1 MCIMLACLLAVGTFG
16 QSKKKP
22 TQIDSLQP
30 SDVVMLRKDLN
41 LAIDKAKL
49 RAHELNNAAV
59 EQAQQDQFFSAIQQF
74 KKAGFL
80 QPNNDTIQANAAAA
94 ALANGRF
101 EDAEAILNRLPFDFK
116 NLTANLGACA
126 AMRGDTA
133 LAVQFFEV
141 SNASNSIVAYNKS
154 LIEYKKGNLDNAL
167 QLVEQAIL
175 KQKGTNPAFHTLK
188 GDILFAEKHY
198 DWAENQYKKANRKGG
213 RMEIQLG
220 NAALATHNYD
230 RAVALFQ
237 QYLDD
242 GNRTYQFSAY
252 YGLGAA
258 YYRQKD
264 YSNALYHFRKAVW
277 LNPKSSPAHT
287 GLANVYCNQ
296 YDNRN
301 ARKAYEKAVELDST
315 NVYARLGL
323 GVILYR
329 ANEYERALVCFDYAE
344 ILFNPKNREHAD
356 FYISKGFCLLY
367 TNQVKAAEPYLLTGR
382 KLAPDRPDGYAGL
395 SEFYRLQDHF
405 LTAFRFVD
413 KALEFDDR
421 NDKLFSNR
429 GSIYLKFKDYEN
441 ARMDF
446 YDAKN
451 LNPRNINA
459 ANGYGLAL
467 LEMDEIERAMS
478 LYDSLLA
485 KVNNRS
491 TIHNNRGIVHAYMAL
506 KAEMLHQDH
515 PAKERY
521 FYKSLIDFENAMKA
535 DTAKKFYHVNVGNVY
550 KSKGEKEN
558 AIVNYEAYLSKNSIN
573 NLGILFAKPDQ
584 KRYSNHYL
592 DVAVK
597 LDSANPVYL
606 YNRAKLFAEHF
617 KDSLARNRDLQRA
630 LKLRPD
636 SDVSFKYSQDGFVT
650 IYLVDFEFDRYHYPG
665 KHFFPV
671 QVLPVETNVFLP
683 IIDWI
688 KIPIPKN
695 KDVLVK
701 VDRQKSAPQLK
712 FRGAS
717 RRSRGSMHCP
727 TF

>member
-1 MCIMLACLLAVGTFG
+1 MACLAAFGAVA
-16 QSKKKP
+16 QVKKKLP
-22 TQIDSLQP
+22 QPDSLQP
-30 SDVVMLRKDLN
+30 SDVVMLRKDFD
-41 LAIDKAKL
+41 LAVDKATR
-49 RAHELNNAAV
+49 RAHELNNAGV
-59 EQAQQDQFFSAIQQF
+59 ESMEQDHIFSALQQF
-74 KKAGFL
+74 KKAAVL
-80 QPNNDTIQANAAAA
+80 QPANDTIQANEAAA
-94 ALANGRF
+94 ALQVGRF
-101 EDAEAILNRLPFDFK
+101 AEAEAILNQLPMELK
-116 NLTANLGACA
+116 NVTANLGTCA
-126 AMRGDTA
+126 AIRGDTA
-133 LAVQFFEV
+133 LAAQFFEA
-141 SNASNSIVAYNKS
+141 SNAPGGIVAYNKS
-154 LIEYKKGNLDNAL
+154 LIAYKKGDLDQAL
-167 QLVEQAIL
+167 HLVEQAIL
-175 KQKGTNPAFHTLK
+175 KQKGTNPAFHALK

-198 DWAENQYKKANRKGG
+198 DWAENQYKKAERKGG

-242 GNRTYQFSAY
+242 GNRAYQFWAY

-264 YSNALYHFRKAVW
+264 YPNALYHFRKAVW
-277 LNPKSSPAHT
+277 LQPTSSPAHT
-287 GLANVYCNQ
+287 GLANVYCSQ
-296 YDNRN
+296 HDNRN
-301 ARKAYEKAVELDST
+301 ARKAYEKAVDLDST

-323 GVILYR
+323 GVVLYR
-329 ANEYERALVCFDYAE
+329 ANEYERALVCFNYSE

-367 TNQVKAAEPYLLTGR
+367 TNRVKAAEPYLLTGR

-429 GSIYLKFKDYEN
+429 GSIYLKFKDYES
-441 ARMDF
+441 ARSDF

-451 LNPRNINA
+451 LNPRSINA
-459 ANGYGLAL
+459 VNGFGLAL
-467 LEMDEIERAMS
+467 LEMDEIERSLS

-485 KVNNRS
+485 RVNNRS

-506 KAEMLHQDH
+506 KAEMMHKNFAD
-515 PAKERY
+515 KERY
-521 FYKSLIDFENAMKA
+521 HYKSLVDFDNAMKA
-535 DTAKKFYHVNVGNVY
+535 DTTKKFYHVNVGNVY
-550 KSKGEKEN
+550 KSKGEREN

-597 LDSANPVYL
+597 LDSSNATYL
-606 YNRAKLFAEHF
+606 YNRAKLFAEYF

-630 LKLRPD
+630 LKLRPEA
-636 SDVSFKYSQDGFVT
+636 DVSFKYSQDGFVT
-650 IYLVDFEFDRYHYPG
+650 IYLVDFEFDRYNYPG

-671 QVLPVETNVFLP
+671 QVLPVEANQFLP
-683 IIDWI
+683 IVEWL
-688 KIPIPKN
+688 KIPIPKDKALDEQN
-695 KDVLVK
+695 GVA
-701 VDRQKSAPQLK
+701 RSAPQLK
-712 FRGAS
+712 FRAAS

-727 TF
+727 KF